1 MKRILFCAFSLLT
14 AGFIQ
19 AQSVAIDGAIA
30 GSVGKVESKLD
41 AGTKIAVLNF
51 KSPSPKMSDYVIE
64 ELVYRFVDSGKL
76 AVIDRENINLLRD
89 EMKFQLSGEV
99 SDESAQS
106 IGKFL
111 GAQVVITGSIDDSFR
126 FRIKAINVESA
137 RLLAVSSF
145 DLARDAKT
153 KFLLGNSSDAKSFP
167 ASRPSDSVPAVSPA
181 QPSVTITYG
190 SGNTADKP
198 LKVPYRVITMR
209 GNEKEWE
216 GITPFAVAPEA
227 QVAVNGIAGTEFQYL
242 YICRDERN
250 LYVRFDFASVN
261 PLKKAAN
268 VRGRRLACSVDFIL
282 SDERNMYIQSYN
294 DVQDVKIGTVSGIYD
309 GRAKKSTDVTES
321 FCSSRNSATC
331 CEFKIPISLFSKLVA
346 NPFPI
351 VAYVCQFDTDWKFTR
366 FGDGIPL
373 AYLTLE

>member
-1 MKRILFCAFSLLT
+1 MLV
-14 AGFIQ
+14 AGFVQ
-19 AQSVAIDGAIA
+19 AQSVALDGAIA

-51 KSPSPKMSDYVIE
+51 KSTSPKMSDYVIE

-111 GAQVVITGSIDDSFR
+111 GAQVVITGSIDDSYR
-126 FRIKAINVESA
+126 FRVKAINVESA

-153 KFLLGNSSDAKSFP
+153 KFLLGNAGDAKPFP
-167 ASRPSDSVPAVSPA
+167 ASRPAEAVSQVPPA
-181 QPSVTITYG
+181 QPNVIIAYG
-190 SGNTADKP
+190 AGNAADKP

-209 GNEKEWE
+209 GNLKEWE

-227 QVAVNGIAGTEFQYL
+227 QLPANGVAGTEFRCL
-242 YICRDERN
+242 YVCRDDRN
-250 LYVRFDFASVN
+250 LYVRFDFAKVN
-261 PLKKAAN
+261 PLRKASN
-268 VRGRRLACSVDFIL
+268 VRGRRLACGFDIIL
-282 SDERNMYIQSYN
+282 PNERNFYVHAFN
-294 DVQDVKIGTVSGIYD
+294 DIIEMKTGTVSGIYD
-309 GRAKKSTDVTES
+309 WNTKKNSEQTES
-321 FCSSRNSATC
+321 FCISRNSANF
-331 CEFKIPISLFSKLVA
+331 CEVKIPLSLFAKHIA
-346 NPFPI
+346 NPFQI
-351 VAYVCQFDTDWKFTR
+351 AAYTCQFDKDWKFTQ
-366 FGDGIPL
+366 FGAGLHQLFLSLD
-373 AYLTLE
+373 